1 MIFHKTLC
9 ATIIR
14 NTLGVTTM
22 TRKVHFFNRLIRADF
37 YKYFSVITAVLSV
50 VVIFFDIPKETKII
64 SGIIFLGFCVIL
76 YLAIWFLANK
86 RKQIKLN
93 IGGTSIQ
100 IKADNLFN
108 QEGLKV
114 IPFNDFYDTQVDDV
128 VISHRSLNG
137 QYIDEYCSYNIHELD
152 EIISK
157 NKKLKENIKEIN
169 VCRDGKSTRYSI
181 GSTIV
186 VDDFVLTA
194 FSIFDENNC
203 ARLTINDYLSFLMR
217 FWNEINSVYAQKKVV
232 VPIFG
237 SGITRFTN
245 GMEDINENELLR
257 IMIWTFK
264 VSKIKFEYPAEL
276 SIIIHPDKIDK
287 IDIFSL
293 KEEEE

>member
-1 MIFHKTLC
+1 M
-9 ATIIR
+9 
-14 NTLGVTTM
+14 
-22 TRKVHFFNRLIRADF
+22 
-37 YKYFSVITAVLSV
+37 
-50 VVIFFDIPKETKII
+50 
-64 SGIIFLGFCVIL
+64 
-76 YLAIWFLANK
+76 
-86 RKQIKLN
+86 
-93 IGGTSIQ
+93 
-100 IKADNLFN
+100 
-108 QEGLKV
+108 
-114 IPFNDFYDTQVDDV
+114 
-128 VISHRSLNG
+128 
-137 QYIDEYCSYNIHELD
+137 
-152 EIISK
+152 
-157 NKKLKENIKEIN
+157 KENIKEIN
-169 VCRDGKSTRYSI
+169 VCREWKSTRYSI
-181 GSTIV
+181 GSMIV